1 MFSKHKD
8 TRKFGFLEKLY
19 GHWWMM
25 LIEGILMIVLGAL
38 IAVIPGFRT
47 LTVIIRLVGLERL
60 IIGFFYLIL
69 SLRDSVSGFI
79 ISSQALVNLIIGF
92 FLALMPGFFLSFF
105 IFLLALWAFIAG
117 IGMLIN
123 NRGDDH
129 LSSRTIVG
137 VLLIVF
143 GVLAAVNPHQTAQII
158 VLIFAVMLIV
168 FGGYLLNRSAAMHQT
183 EKQIEKDRKGYDDY
197 TIE

>member
-1 MFSKHKD
+1 MFSNHNKTQKY
-8 TRKFGFLEKLY
+8 GFFEKLY

-69 SLRDSVSGFI
+69 SLRDPISGFI
-79 ISSQALVNLIIGF
+79 ISGQAFVNLFLGF

-123 NRGDDH
+123 NRGEAH
-129 LSSRTIVG
+129 LTSRTVVG
-137 VLLIVF
+137 ILLIVF
-143 GVLAAVNPHQTAQII
+143 GILAAVNPNQIAQIM
-158 VLIFAVMLIV
+158 VLIFAVLLIV
-168 FGGYLLNRSAAMHQT
+168 FGGYLLNRSASMHQT